1 MPADDTGQAP
11 LRLLP
16 AGEAALLV
24 ELGDTIDPDLNE
36 AVHRLDAAINR
47 AAPDGLIETVPTYR
61 SILVTFDPTRTTAA
75 TLAAVISSLQAAA
88 GEASVVKSRRWFV
101 PVRFGGEYGEDLTAV
116 AERAGLSP
124 EAVVN
129 LHCAADYRVYMLGF
143 SPGFAY
149 LGGLPEALHQPRR
162 ENPRSVTPAGSFM
175 QGGSQAALSPVA
187 MPSGWHLIG
196 RTPLR
201 LFDPGR
207 SQPFLLA
214 PGDRVRL
221 IAITGEDYDRMADQ
235 NDLLPEC
242 EVIG

>member
-1 MPADDTGQAP
+1 MPADDMGQAP

-24 ELGDTIDPDLNE
+24 ELGDAIDPDLNE

-61 SILVTFDPTRTTAA
+61 SILVSFDPTRTTADA
-75 TLAAVISSLQAAA
+75 LGAEISALRAGG
-88 GEASVVKSRRWFV
+88 GEAVATERRRWFV
-101 PVRFGGEYGEDLTAV
+101 PICFGGEYGEDLTAV

-124 EAVVN
+124 DAVVD
-129 LHCAADYRVYMLGF
+129 LHCSADYRVYMLGF

-149 LGGLPEALHQPRR
+149 LGGLPEKLHQPRR

-214 PGDRVRL
+214 PGDRVRM
-221 IAITGEDYDRMADQ
+221 IAITGEDYGHMAVQDG
-235 NDLLPEC
+235 LLPES
-242 EVIG
+242 EVIR

>member
-61 SILVTFDPTRTTAA
+61 SILVNFDPTRTTAD
-75 TLAAVISSLQAAA
+75 TLAAEISALEASA
-88 GEASVVKSRRWFV
+88 GEAGAAERRRWFV
-101 PVRFGGEYGEDLTAV
+101 PVCFGGEYGEDLTAV

-124 EAVVN
+124 EAVVD

-201 LFDPGR
+201 LFDPDR

-214 PGDRVRL
+214 PGDRVRM
-221 IAITGEDYDRMADQ
+221 IAITADDYGSIASQ
-235 NDLLPEC
+235 EGLLPES
-242 EVIG
+242 EVIE

>member
-1 MPADDTGQAP
+1 MPADHTGQAP
-11 LRLLP
+11 LRLLH

-24 ELGDTIDPDLNE
+24 ELGDAIDPDLNE
-36 AVHRLDAAINR
+36 AVHLLDAAINR

-61 SILVTFDPTRTTAA
+61 SILVNFDPTRTTADV
-75 TLAAVISSLQAAA
+75 LAAEISALEASA
-88 GEASVVKSRRWFV
+88 GEASAVQRRRWFV
-101 PVRFGGEYGEDLTAV
+101 PVCFGGEYGEDLTAV

-124 EAVVN
+124 EAVVD

-207 SQPFLLA
+207 SQPFLLS
-214 PGDRVRL
+214 PGDRVRM
-221 IAITGEDYDRMADQ
+221 IAITAEDYDRIASQ
-235 NDLLPEC
+235 EGLLPES
-242 EVIG
+242 EVIE

>member
-47 AAPDGLIETVPTYR
+47 AAPDGLIETVPTYC
-61 SILVTFDPTRTTAA
+61 SILVSFDPTRTTAA
-75 TLAAVISSLQAAA
+75 ALSSEISALGARG
-88 GEASVVKSRRWFV
+88 GEAVAVKRRRWFV
-101 PVRFGGEYGEDLTAV
+101 PVCFGGEYGEDLAAV

-124 EAVVN
+124 DAVVD

-207 SQPFLLA
+207 SQPFLLS
-214 PGDRVRL
+214 PGDRVRM
-221 IAITGEDYDRMADQ
+221 IAITGEDYGRIASQ
-235 NDLLPEC
+235 EGQLPES
-242 EVIG
+242 EVIE

>member
-1 MPADDTGQAP
+1 MPADDMGQAP

-24 ELGDTIDPDLNE
+24 ELGDAIDPDLNE

-61 SILVTFDPTRTTAA
+61 SILVSFDPTRTTADV
-75 TLAAVISSLQAAA
+75 LAAEISALGAEG
-88 GEASVVKSRRWFV
+88 GEASAVKRRRWFV
-101 PVRFGGEYGEDLTAV
+101 PVCFGGEYGEDLTAV

-124 EAVVN
+124 DTVVD

-149 LGGLPEALHQPRR
+149 LGGLPDALHQPRR

-214 PGDRVRL
+214 PGDRVRM
-221 IAITGEDYDRMADQ
+221 IAITGEDYGRMAVQDG
-235 NDLLPEC
+235 LLPES
-242 EVIG
+242 EVIR

>member
-1 MPADDTGQAP
+1 MPADDAGQAP
-11 LRLLP
+11 LRLLS

-61 SILVTFDPTRTTAA
+61 SILVSFDPTRTTAA
-75 TLAAVISSLQAAA
+75 ALSSEISALGARG
-88 GEASVVKSRRWFV
+88 GEAVAVKRRRWFV
-101 PVRFGGEYGEDLTAV
+101 PVCFGGEYGEDLAAV

-124 EAVVN
+124 DAVVD

-214 PGDRVRL
+214 PGDRVRM
-221 IAITGEDYDRMADQ
+221 IAINGKDYGHMAGE
-235 NDLLPEC
+235 NGLLPES
-242 EVIG
+242 EVIR

>member
-1 MPADDTGQAP
+1 MGADDTGHAS

-24 ELGDTIDPDLNE
+24 ELGDAIDPDLNE

-61 SILVTFDPTRTTAA
+61 SILVNFDPTRTTATALA
-75 TLAAVISSLQAAA
+75 TVISSLEATA
-88 GEASVVKSRRWFV
+88 GEAGGAERRRWFV
-101 PVRFGGEYGEDLTAV
+101 PVRFGDEYGEDLTAV

-124 EAVVN
+124 EAVID
-129 LHCAADYRVYMLGF
+129 LHCADDYRVYMLGF

-149 LGGLPEALHQPRR
+149 LGGLPEPLHQPRR

-214 PGDRVRL
+214 SGDRVRL
-221 IAITGEDYDRMADQ
+221 IAITDGDYDRMAGR

>member
-1 MPADDTGQAP
+1 MGADDTGHAS

-24 ELGDTIDPDLNE
+24 ELGDAIDPDLNE

-61 SILVTFDPTRTTAA
+61 SILVNFDPTRTTATALA
-75 TLAAVISSLQAAA
+75 TVISSLEATA
-88 GEASVVKSRRWFV
+88 GEAGGTERRRWFV
-101 PVRFGGEYGEDLTAV
+101 PVRFGDEYGEDLTAV

-124 EAVVN
+124 EAVID

-221 IAITGEDYDRMADQ
+221 IAITDGDYDRMAGR

>member
-61 SILVTFDPTRTTAA
+61 SILVNFDPTRTTAPA
-75 TLAAVISSLQAAA
+75 LAAEISALEASA
-88 GEASVVKSRRWFV
+88 GEASVAERRRWFV
-101 PVRFGGEYGEDLTAV
+101 PVCFGGELGEDLTAV
-116 AERAGLSP
+116 ADRAGLSP
-124 EAVVN
+124 DAVVD

-221 IAITGEDYDRMADQ
+221 IAITGKDYDHIAGQDG
-235 NDLLPEC
+235 LLPES
-242 EVIG
+242 EVIA

>member
-61 SILVTFDPTRTTAA
+61 SILVSFDPTRTTAA
-75 TLAAVISSLQAAA
+75 ALSSEISALGARG
-88 GEASVVKSRRWFV
+88 GEAVAVKRRRWFV
-101 PVRFGGEYGEDLTAV
+101 PVCFGGEYGEDLAAV

-124 EAVVN
+124 DAVVD

-149 LGGLPEALHQPRR
+149 LGGLPEKLHQPRR

-214 PGDRVRL
+214 PGDRVRM
-221 IAITGEDYDRMADQ
+221 IAINGKDYGHMAGE
-235 NDLLPEC
+235 NGLLPES
-242 EVIG
+242 EVIR